1 VHLVGPYYANI
12 SRYTVQRMS
21 NGVTNKL
28 HISVQNGHHQ
38 ALCKIIVC
46 PIINGLSVHDAQSVT
61 LNTISL
67 KASTKQIMEI
77 RKFDKN
83 FNKRLSN

>member
-1 VHLVGPYYANI
+1 LIDIN
-12 SRYTVQRMS
+12 R
-21 NGVTNKL
+21 
-28 HISVQNGHHQ
+28 
-38 ALCKIIVC
+38 KIIVC